1 MLRNR
6 AVTGLFIFPALL
18 LAQQANRGIAP
29 RPAAQDY
36 AAQGSTSGV
45 TYAAALLPSAQVK
58 KLFAF
63 DISKDYVVFE
73 VAAYPASG
81 SNAEIT
87 ADDFLLRPAKSGEP
101 VRPSDPTTVAS
112 AIQQK
117 NLPKRGSESSP
128 TVVAGTE
135 VGYESGRDPYTG
147 QRVHGTYTSTGV
159 GVGVGGDPGPPRM
172 PSPGGYPQ
180 DRELLENQL
189 WDKMLPDG
197 HFDRAVAGYL
207 YFPSSL
213 LKKRSNGMYELEYL
227 GNGEKVK
234 LEIPAK

>member
-1 MLRNR
+1 MLPSR
-6 AVTGLFIFPALL
+6 ASIALLFSPVLL
-18 LAQQANRGIAP
+18 LAQGANRGIAP
-29 RPAAQDY
+29 RSAPGDYPAHS
-36 AAQGSTSGV
+36 AAGGV
-45 TYAAALLPSAQVK
+45 TFAAAVVPTAQVK

-73 VAAYPASG
+73 VASYPGSG
-81 SNAEIT
+81 NMSQLT
-87 ADDFLLRPAKSGEP
+87 ADQFLVRPAKATDP

-112 AIQQK
+112 DIQQK
-117 NLPKRGSESSP
+117 HIPRRGSGSGP

-197 HFDRAVAGYL
+197 QFDRPVAGYL

-213 LKKRSNGMYELEYL
+213 LKRKASPGYELEYL
-227 GNGEKVK
+227 GGNDKVK
-234 LEIPAK
+234 LTLPAK